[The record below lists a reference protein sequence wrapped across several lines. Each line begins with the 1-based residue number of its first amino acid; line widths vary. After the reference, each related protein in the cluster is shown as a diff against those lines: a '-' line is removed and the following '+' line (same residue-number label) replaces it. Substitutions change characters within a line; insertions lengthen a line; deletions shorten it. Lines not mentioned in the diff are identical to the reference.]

1 MIVSLFNPLSVCL
14 GPPITRYYL
23 LVTRD
28 YLLFTPH
35 QYFRAM
41 AIFRKKILAIGF
53 LVLGSLFIHVAA
65 EAYVLQGL
73 HLLDLMIEQFGAEA
87 QSLIV
92 NQELTVYRFV
102 SQTDIDSDKAME
114 EDQTLEYTEADLP
127 DEQIVQIEENVPHQ
141 EMLQLEETL
150 RFVFS
155 HSFRSD
161 AKSSDSERIHV
172 VSGDRSLTIVDGNIV
187 PPVANRFDLYKD
199 ILLYRTREALAERL
213 WQLGVDVSISSLGR
227 FEGEIFFVI
236 GAVYPDESVSQIWID
251 RETFLP
257 TRWIM
262 RGNGDG
268 FKSDLIEV
276 RYLTWW
282 KSGPV
287 RYPSRVEFYQDGNL
301 VRVNQLKNFREGGEF
316 SEDLFDIDHL
326 RAAYP
331 LAPQQPLV
339 PGESEEEE
347 PSEVQKTI
355 DEFRKVFE

>member
-1 MIVSLFNPLSVCL
+1 
-14 GPPITRYYL
+14 
-23 LVTRD
+23 
-28 YLLFTPH
+28 
-35 QYFRAM
+35 M
-41 AIFRKKILAIGF
+41 AILRKKILVIGF
-53 LVLGSLFIHVAA
+53 LIIGSVFIHVSGQ
-65 EAYVLQGL
+65 AYVLQGL

-87 QSLIV
+87 QGLYV
-92 NQELTVYRFV
+92 AQELTFYRPV
-102 SQTDIDSDKAME
+102 SPADVENDKTMD
-114 EDQTLEYTEADLP
+114 EDQTREFSEVDLP
-127 DEQIVQIEENVPHQ
+127 DEQEVQPDENVPSQ
-141 EMLQLEETL
+141 EMLQLEEIL

-161 AKSSDSERIHV
+161 TKSSDSERIHV
-172 VSGDRSLTIVDGNIV
+172 VSEDRTLTIIDGNIV

-199 ILLYRTREALAERL
+199 IFLYRTREILAERL
-213 WQLGVDVSISSLGR
+213 LQLGVDVSISSLGR
-227 FEGEIFFVI
+227 YEGEIAFVL

-268 FKSDLIEV
+268 FKSDMIEV
-276 RYLTWW
+276 RYLPWW
-282 KSGPV
+282 KSGTV
-287 RYPSRVEFYQDGNL
+287 QFPSRVEFYQDGNL
-301 VRVNQLKNFREGGEF
+301 VRVNQLKSFREGDGF

-326 RAAYP
+326 RSRYP

-339 PGESEEEE
+339 PGEPEEE

>member
-1 MIVSLFNPLSVCL
+1 
-14 GPPITRYYL
+14 
-23 LVTRD
+23 
-28 YLLFTPH
+28 
-35 QYFRAM
+35 M
-41 AIFRKKILAIGF
+41 AIFRNKTLVIG
-53 LVLGSLFIHVAA
+53 LLILGSFFICASGQ
-65 EAYVLQGL
+65 AYVLQGL
-73 HLLDLMIEQFGAEA
+73 HLIDLMIEQLGEG
-87 QSLIV
+87 QSLYV
-92 NQELTVYRFV
+92 SQELTFYRLV
-102 SQTDIDSDKAME
+102 SQTDVEMNKYTE
-114 EDQTLEYTEADLP
+114 EDQTLEYSEVDLP
-127 DEQIVQIEENVPHQ
+127 AEQKVQLDPNVPLQ

-199 ILLYRTREALAERL
+199 IFLYRTRDELADRL
-213 WQLGVDVSISSLGR
+213 LQLCVDVSVSTLGR
-227 FEGEIFFVI
+227 FEGEIAFVL

-287 RYPSRVEFYQDGNL
+287 RYPSRVEFYQDGDL
-301 VRVNQLKNFREGGEF
+301 VRVNQLKIFREGDVF
-316 SEDLFDIDHL
+316 PEDLFDIGHL
-326 RAAYP
+326 RSQYP

-339 PGESEEEE
+339 PGESEEE